1 MSSTVRTVVLKQ
13 MKSPMN
19 GFVLHV
25 NNNLENQFSPKKNS
39 LDCGQTIFLQQSIL
53 LIKNIGRS
61 VK

>member
-13 MKSPMN
+13 MKSLMN

-25 NNNLENQFSPKKNS
+25 NNNLENQFSLKKNS
-39 LDCGQTIFLQQSIL
+39 LDCGQTIFLKQSIL

>member
-1 MSSTVRTVVLKQ
+1 
-13 MKSPMN
+13 MN

-53 LIKNIGRS
+53 LIKNIGRN